1 MANERDDERRQ
12 GKERT
17 DDDDDELID
26 TDVDFGGDDDDELI
40 DTDVDLGDD
49 DDELLDVGEDDRG
62 HGTGRTGGTEGTDPD
77 IGGPGREPGTADEPG
92 PDRGVTDEP
101 GPETGV
107 TDESGIGDDPG
118 VTDPGHDRDTGM
130 ADTEPTGAGTTDADV
145 GDTGPAEPMLTDDD
159 IGKDVLDSR
168 GERIGIVAGV
178 EEQRFHV
185 DPDPGIADRIKAAL
199 GWGDTDGED
208 TYTVQQT
215 EIQDVNGDAVHL
227 RQM

>member
-12 GKERT
+12 GEERT
-17 DDDDDELID
+17 DDDDELID
-26 TDVDFGGDDDDELI
+26 TDVDLGGDDDDELI
-40 DTDVDLGDD
+40 DTDVDLGEDD
-49 DDELLDVGEDDRG
+49 DDELFDVGEDDRG
-62 HGTGRTGGTEGTDPD
+62 HDTGRTGGTEATEPD

-107 TDESGIGDDPG
+107 TDESGIGDESG
-118 VTDPGHDRDTGM
+118 ITEPGHDRDTGM
-130 ADTEPTGAGTTDADV
+130 TGTEPTGAGTTDADV

-178 EEQRFHV
+178 EEQRLHV

-215 EIQDVNGDAVHL
+215 EIQDVDGDAVHL